1 MSFSFCNIEQL
12 LNFTYVVACPWAVV
26 AAQLLERQP
35 TNLEVVGSNL
45 ATFWIFFLLTTFRNL
60 NISKCIRNQAA
71 HGGEPLL
78 KI

>member
-1 MSFSFCNIEQL
+1 MMSFSFCNIEEL
-12 LNFTYVVACPWAVV
+12 LNFTYVVACPW

-71 HGGEPLL
+71 HGPLL
-78 KI
+78 LI